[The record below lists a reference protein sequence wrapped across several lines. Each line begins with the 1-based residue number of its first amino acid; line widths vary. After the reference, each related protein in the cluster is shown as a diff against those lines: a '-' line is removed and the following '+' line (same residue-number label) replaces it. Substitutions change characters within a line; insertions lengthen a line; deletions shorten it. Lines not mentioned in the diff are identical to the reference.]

1 MILALFLGQ
10 QAIAEVGPFESA
22 QLMDTAHAPRQ
33 GDIFVRPLGVS
44 TLGLNDRLAI
54 GASAV
59 DWVTGTP
66 NVSSEFNIV
75 DNWAWA
81 LSVTPY
87 LSTDYQLQTIRSG
100 ATFIHSLQYEQDR
113 LNTSVRLGFVGERGG
128 TDIEAVDIETISTGI
143 LEGEVG
149 LSYDFVMSRSLV
161 HRIKGSISGSMAG
174 IDSLQASAG
183 YSLHAALGD
192 SARLELG
199 VDVGEPSTV
208 YGELFNAHL
217 REQAYGEELAG
228 QVWMPTPSA
237 SLFWV
242 F

>member
-1 MILALFLGQ
+1 MIVAMLLGQ
-10 QAIAEVGPFESA
+10 MALADVGPFESA

-33 GDIFVRPLGVS
+33 GDIFLRPLGTS
-44 TLGLNDRLAI
+44 SFGLTDRLAVS
-54 GASAV
+54 ASAV

-81 LSVTPY
+81 LSVMPY
-87 LSTDYQLQTIRSG
+87 ASTDYRLETVRGG
-100 ATFIHSLQYEQDR
+100 ATVIHSLQYEQDR
-113 LNTSVRLGFVGERGG
+113 LNTSVRVGYASTRA
-128 TDIEAVDIETISTGI
+128 DSEAVDIESFSTGTI
-143 LEGEVG
+143 EGEVG
-149 LSYDFVMSRSLV
+149 LSYDFVMSRALV
-161 HRIKGSISGSMAG
+161 HRIKGSVSGSMDG
-174 IDSLQASAG
+174 IESLQATAG

-199 VDVGEPSTV
+199 LDFGEPSTV
-208 YGELFNAHL
+208 YGDLFNEHL
-217 REQAYGEELAG
+217 REQAYGAELAG
-228 QVWMPTPSA
+228 EAWMPTPSA